1 MKNSRLDSLA
11 LPPLPLLQ
19 TLDLRDNKV
28 NLRVSVVF
36 LSSCVEMEVG
46 LGYLAEM
53 GRGQYPGIGTNLS
66 LSAAALQEH
75 ILDMFSLSYLI
86 YKGKVFVDNDY

>member
-1 MKNSRLDSLA
+1 
-11 LPPLPLLQ
+11 
-19 TLDLRDNKV
+19 
-28 NLRVSVVF
+28 
-36 LSSCVEMEVG
+36 MEVG

-75 ILDMFSLSYLI
+75 ILDMFSLSCLI
-86 YKGKVFVDNDY
+86 YKSKVFVDNDY